1 MLLHFSG
8 VSDYLPKTV
17 GISFESGAFTTTVRV
32 PIVQDNTVEP
42 LQEMFYGS
50 LLTAEDS
57 VIILAD
63 RADIFILDDDGR
75 HYCMQ
80 QGRHC

>member
-17 GISFESGAFTTTVRV
+17 GISGTFTTTVRV

-63 RADIFILDDDGR
+63 RAHIFIHDDDGR
-75 HYCMQ
+75 YYCMQ